1 MRYVF
6 LTDELPRPGVA
17 GHLAANHAIISWLQG
32 LGHQVT
38 VLLLGTRLAWP
49 VERYGIAPVA
59 GPQIVARAGHVLPRS
74 PRALAA
80 ILLRAAVRGLP
91 PLAARWV
98 RRRRH
103 QADAVLG
110 RFCSAAEADWA
121 TRYIASEKPDA
132 VLVDTLFRAAP
143 LAAPALH
150 GVNSVIITHDV
161 FHRRHRAL
169 VDAGY
174 RVQPRHLSCADEIAA
189 LSGARCIAAIQHD
202 EAALLR
208 KLCPTQ
214 HVLAAP
220 MAALPCPPPEGRQ
233 RQPRRL
239 VFIGSANLPNL
250 DGLRWFFAEIW
261 PHLGG
266 NISLDLI
273 GDCGAALR
281 AVPPGVIRHGR
292 VQDLRTRLHDASLA
306 ISPLLVGSGLKV
318 KLLDYAKHGLV
329 TVATPS
335 SLEGFAPD
343 EAAPFVAAASPEE
356 FAAAILRQL
365 AAPARPERAL
375 DYVTRHYSPEASFGA
390 LRVALGA

>member
-6 LTDELPRPGVA
+6 LTDELPRPGSA
-17 GHLAANHAIISWLQG
+17 GHLAMNHAIISWLQG
-32 LGHQVT
+32 LDHQVT
-38 VLLLGTRLAWP
+38 VLLLGARLAWP
-49 VERYGIAPVA
+49 AQRYGIAPVA

-80 ILLRAAVRGLP
+80 ILLRAAVRFLP
-91 PLAARWV
+91 PPAARWV

-110 RFCSAAEADWA
+110 QFCSAAEADWA
-121 TRYIASEKPDA
+121 ARYIASEKPDA

-143 LAAPALH
+143 LAAPALR
-150 GVNSVIITHDV
+150 GINSVIIAHDV

-169 VDAGY
+169 AEAGY
-174 RVQPRHLSCADEIAA
+174 SVQPQRLTCADEIAA

-202 EAALLR
+202 EAALLQ

-220 MAALPCPPPEGRQ
+220 MPASPCPPPAGWR
-233 RQPRRL
+233 RTPRRL
-239 VFIGSANLPNL
+239 VFVGSANLPNL
-250 DGLRWFFAEIW
+250 DGLRWFFTEIW
-261 PHLGG
+261 PRLGG

-281 AVPPGVIRHGR
+281 AVPAGVTRHGR
-292 VQDLRTRLHDASLA
+292 VQDLRTQLHDASLA
-306 ISPLLVGSGLKV
+306 ISPLRVGSGLKI
-318 KLLDYAKHGLV
+318 KLLDYARHGLV
-329 TVATPS
+329 TVATPC

-343 EAAPFVAAASPEE
+343 VSAPFVAASSPED
-356 FAAAILRQL
+356 FAAAILKQL
-365 AAPARPERAL
+365 AVPARSGLAL
-375 DYVTRHYSPEASFGA
+375 DYVTRHYSLEASFSA
-390 LRVALGA
+390 LRAALEA